1 MSRLICSILTHKSFK
16 SMAVS
21 AKGLQISGIVIAIV
35 SVYVVYVQLASMLWF
50 EITVLTIIFFIK
62 FIRITKSPVIH
73 FVGSSAP
80 IF

>member
-1 MSRLICSILTHKSFK
+1 
-16 SMAVS
+16 MAVGT
-21 AKGLQISGIVIAIV
+21 KGLKIVWIIILPV
-35 SVYVVYVQLASMLWF
+35 TVYMVYVELANMLWF
-50 EITVLTIIFFIK
+50 EITMFTIIFFIK